1 MEFVA
6 DGGSQPAQQAE
17 AKNTSFW
24 DAINPF
30 SSDGAMSEQALSKA
44 RDAAQGLKDAA
55 SQGKFAISESAIP
68 DMMKA
73 LNDAEDQITGMSRAI
88 DTIQQAPQ
96 LGSSDYSTQV
106 SAHTRKSGTGGQGSA
121 FAVIEQFR
129 EVVNLTRDA
138 LNIAKKNYAQ
148 NESGNVQTLNAKS

>member
-73 LNDAEDQITGMSRAI
+73 LDDAYTQVNEANQAVM
-88 DTIQQAPQ
+88 TIQQAPQ
-96 LGSSDYSTQV
+96 LGSSDYANQV
-106 SAHTRKSGTGGQGSA
+106 ASHTLKSGVGTNSA
-121 FAVIEQFR
+121 S
-129 EVVNLTRDA
+129 EVVDQFKEIIDLTRDA
-138 LNIAKKNYAQ
+138 LNLASKNYSE
-148 NESGNVQTLNAKS
+148 NESGNVQTLNTHS